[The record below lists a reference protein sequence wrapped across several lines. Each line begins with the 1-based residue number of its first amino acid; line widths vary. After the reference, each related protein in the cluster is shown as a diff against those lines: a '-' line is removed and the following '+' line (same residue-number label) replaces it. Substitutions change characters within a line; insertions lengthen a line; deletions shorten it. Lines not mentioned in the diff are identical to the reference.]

1 MTHPKVKL
9 ITLLV
14 ALFICSAACSGFLVG
29 RTVKLHEEGK
39 FEQIQQVSDQV
50 YDIGSAVVRGVEV
63 IRRVILR

>member
-9 ITLLV
+9 ITIVL

-29 RTVKLHEEGK
+29 RTVKLQKEGK
-39 FEQIQQVSDQV
+39 FEQIQQVSDQAF
-50 YDIGSAVVRGVEV
+50 DFGTVVWRGAEV